1 MNVVTVEKNVDM
13 PVTRITANKYPYNEM
28 EIGDSFLV
36 KSERA
41 SMINTMC
48 GINKKKGIELGM
60 KFIAKQVLVEGGVR
74 VWRIS

>member
-1 MNVVTVEKNVDM
+1 MDMVTVEKNVDM

-41 SMINTMC
+41 SMINSMC

>member
-1 MNVVTVEKNVDM
+1 MDMVTVEKNVDM

>member
-1 MNVVTVEKNVDM
+1 MNVVTVEKNIDM

>member
-1 MNVVTVEKNVDM
+1 MDVVTVEKNVDM

-41 SMINTMC
+41 SMINSMC

>member
-60 KFIAKQVLVEGGVR
+60 KFIAKQVLAEGGVR

>member
-1 MNVVTVEKNVDM
+1 
-13 PVTRITANKYPYNEM
+13 M

-60 KFIAKQVLVEGGVR
+60 KFIAKQVLAEGGVR